1 MHAAEEL
8 GLSPQECLVF
18 EDAESGV
25 EAALA
30 AGMWVVGLGP
40 AARVGKAHMIL
51 QNLQGIHWQNLL
63 NEFLKIFTKK

>member
-1 MHAAEEL
+1 VYAAEEL

-30 AGMWVVGLGP
+30 AGMWVVCLGP
-40 AARVGKAHMIL
+40 SARVGKAHIIWP
-51 QNLQGIHWQNLL
+51 NLQGIHWQDLL
-63 NEFLKIFTKK
+63 NDFLKSFPQK